1 MPLVDAIHRAGL
13 SPSKSEIRRLIRQ
26 GAVDVDDA
34 PVTDALARLSKG
46 AHRIRVGKRRLAR
59 VII

>member
-1 MPLVDAIHRAGL
+1 L